1 MDMNPNTLAL
11 IAAVVTAIAITL
23 LVWAVADI
31 GSNGLARYRRLFT
44 ASTNVSLRELFVF
57 VDPKRLFALN
67 LALILLVAML
77 TFVATRSALLGVLF
91 GVTASALPSLA
102 LRWLRRRRLET
113 LEQQLPDAL
122 LMLAGGLKAGVGL
135 NQAIGQLVREAQ
147 PPISQELD
155 LLLREQR
162 LGVSMDEALD
172 NLHQRVPLQSVTL
185 VVAAMRIAA
194 ETGGQ
199 LAEALERA
207 SQTLRQKLAMEGK
220 IRALTSQGK
229 LQAWVVGALP
239 LLLMFVLSKMEPQA
253 MGLMFTSRAGW
264 ACLVVIGLFEF
275 FGVMIIRKIVDI
287 DV

>member
-1 MDMNPNTLAL
+1 MTLDPGNIAL

-44 ASTNVSLRELFVF
+44 ERTNVSLRELFVF

-77 TFVATRSALLGVLF
+77 TWVATHSALLGVLF
-91 GVTASALPSLA
+91 GVTASALPNLA

-155 LLLREQR
+155 VLLREQR

-185 VVAAMRIAA
+185 VVA
-194 ETGGQ
+194 GGG
-199 LAEALERA
+199 LA
-207 SQTLRQKLAMEGK
+207 SQ
-220 IRALTSQGK
+220 
-229 LQAWVVGALP
+229 
-239 LLLMFVLSKMEPQA
+239 
-253 MGLMFTSRAGW
+253 AG
-264 ACLVVIGLFEF
+264 G
-275 FGVMIIRKIVDI
+275 
-287 DV
+287 

>member
-1 MDMNPNTLAL
+1 MNLDASS
-11 IAAVVTAIAITL
+11 IAVVAAVIVAVAMTL

-31 GSNGLARYRRLFT
+31 GGSGLARYRHLFT
-44 ASTNVSLRELFVF
+44 ERTNVSLRELFVF

-67 LALILLVAML
+67 LALILLVAVL
-77 TFVATRSALLGVLF
+77 TFVATRSALLGVVF
-91 GVTASALPSLA
+91 GAAASALPTLA
-102 LRWLRRRRLET
+102 LRWLRRRRMET

-147 PPISQELD
+147 APISQELD
-155 LLLREQR
+155 VLLREQR

-239 LLLMFVLSKMEPQA
+239 LLLMYVLSKMEPQA
-253 MGLMFTSRAGW
+253 MNLMFTSRAGW
-264 ACLVVIGLFEF
+264 ACLVVIALLEF
-275 FGVMIIRKIVDI
+275 FGVVIIRKIVDI